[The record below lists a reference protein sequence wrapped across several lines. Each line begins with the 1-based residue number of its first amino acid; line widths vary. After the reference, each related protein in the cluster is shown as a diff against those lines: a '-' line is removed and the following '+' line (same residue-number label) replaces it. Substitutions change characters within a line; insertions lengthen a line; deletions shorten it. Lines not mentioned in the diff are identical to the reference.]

1 MVTKERFVIY
11 ISGCFVRL
19 LFIFTMIKYLQ
30 MEVLII
36 SKNLDR
42 KAEALV
48 NENITA
54 SRVLV
59 IDAEGKPLGEMDIE
73 QAIKLAKD
81 EELDLVC
88 VAPNAKVPVCRFI
101 DYSKYRYDMQRKKRE
116 AKKNQKTV
124 TIKEVRVSPLIG
136 TKDFETKVKTGREFL
151 ADGNKLKVTLFYP
164 KGKRR
169 LIQFETS
176 SQILD
181 KYIEAVSDIAT
192 VESKITNDGRTN
204 AITLVPKK
212 K

>member
-1 MVTKERFVIY
+1 MF
-11 ISGCFVRL
+11 
-19 LFIFTMIKYLQ
+19 
-30 MEVLII
+30 I

-42 KAEALV
+42 KTDALV
-48 NENITA
+48 NENINA
-54 SRVLV
+54 STVLV
-59 IDAEGKPLGEMDIE
+59 INAEGKPLGEMALE
-73 QAIKLAKD
+73 EAIRLARE

-116 AKKNQKTV
+116 AKKNQKV
-124 TIKEVRVSPLIG
+124 VSIKEIRVSPLIG
-136 TKDFETKVKTGREFL
+136 TKDLETKLKNGREFL
-151 ADGNKLKVTLFYP
+151 NDGNKLKVTLFYP

-181 KYIEAVSDIAT
+181 KYIEELVDIAT
-192 VESKITNDGRTN
+192 VESKTTNDGRTT